1 MAVSLPTELIAQ
13 ALQQSAGNITE
24 AARSLGMSRTGLHL
38 RISKTASLQ
47 QVVKEERE
55 ALIDMAESALRTE
68 IRGGNMTAII
78 WTLKASPEAKR
89 RGWGERTE
97 LTGNNGDRLG
107 VIGIEI
113 VAPNGTGSEPL

>member
-38 RISKTASLQ
+38 RISKTTSLQ

-68 IRGGNMTAII
+68 ILGGNMTAII
-78 WTLKASPEAKR
+78 WALKASPEAKR

>member
-55 ALIDMAESALRTE
+55 ALIDMAESALRTK

-78 WTLKASPEAKR
+78 WALKASPEAKR
-89 RGWGERTE
+89 RGWSERTE

>member
-55 ALIDMAESALRTE
+55 ALIDMAESALRTK
-68 IRGGNMTAII
+68 IRGGNITAII
-78 WTLKASPEAKR
+78 WALKASPEAKR

>member
-78 WTLKASPEAKR
+78 WALKASPEAKR
-89 RGWGERTE
+89 RGWSERTE

>member
-55 ALIDMAESALRTE
+55 ALIDMAESALRTK
-68 IRGGNMTAII
+68 IRGGDMTAII
-78 WTLKASPEAKR
+78 WALKASPEAKR

>member
-13 ALQQSAGNITE
+13 ALQQSAGDITE

-55 ALIDMAESALRTE
+55 ALIDMAESALRTK

-78 WTLKASPEAKR
+78 WALKASPEAKR

>member
-1 MAVSLPTELIAQ
+1 MAISHPTELIAQ

-38 RISKTASLQ
+38 RISKTTSLQ

-68 IRGGNMTAII
+68 ILGGNMTAII
-78 WTLKASPEAKR
+78 WALKASPEAKR